1 MFLSNLSIKHP
12 VFATMMMAALAV
24 LGIASYRQLKVDF
37 FPKVEIPVVT
47 VTTIYPGAGPE
58 TVEREVT
65 KKIEEEIN
73 TVEGVKHIESISQ
86 EGLSNIV
93 VEFQLEVSAI
103 NASQDVR
110 GKISAIR
117 GNLPREIEEPI
128 VQRIDFGLMPILSVG
143 VDAPGLSP
151 QAATT
156 FADKV
161 VKRRL
166 ENVRGVGSVA
176 LVGESTRE
184 IQVVVDRLKLE
195 AYHISLAE
203 VVTALQREN
212 VDVPAGTADRGATET
227 LVRVA
232 ARGATAADIAE
243 IPIKR
248 SDGMAVYVRDV
259 AQVIDGIEEPKNAAF
274 LDERPALAL
283 EIQKQSGANTVAVA
297 DGVLDAVEKM
307 KKDLPPGVT
316 LSIIKDDSTFIRDS
330 IEDVNVTMLIGGL
343 LTVFIVYLF
352 LNSWRSTV
360 ITGITLP
367 ISVVAGFIAMRV
379 FGFTLNVLTLMGLS
393 LAIGMLIDDAI
404 VVRENIVRHL
414 QRGKDHF
421 DAARDGTAEIGLA
434 VMATTFTIIAVFVPV
449 SFMGGMVGRF
459 FYEFGIT
466 VAAAVVASLFVSF
479 TLDPMLSSRWVDP
492 DIERGYH
499 PHFVGR
505 TLQRFNEWFDD
516 LHLKY
521 ERLLGWCLKHR
532 PAVLLVA
539 LVAFLASF
547 PILAIL
553 GGDFMPDFN
562 RGEYQV
568 SFKATPGA
576 TLAETKER
584 GLEVVRRLKALPDV
598 DYTYT
603 TIGEAGITRRP
614 STEGVVY
621 VKLKPTHGKTFS
633 QVLDDA
639 RRAVAVVPGLTY
651 GFTEAGPFGQKP
663 LQYSVRGPEVDEL
676 DRISRELVLAVGKI
690 PGLVDVETSLEK
702 SKPELR
708 VEFDRERAG
717 DLGLNVAPV
726 AMTLRAAITGDVATT
741 IEDAAG
747 DSHDV
752 RVRLR
757 ADQRRYADDLL
768 GLRVPT
774 DKDDDRGDKIL
785 VPLSEVAKAVPAT
798 GPSTIRR
805 KDLQR
810 EVRISA
816 MNSGRSLGEV
826 SGDIERVA
834 AALELPPGYDVL
846 PGGDAE
852 ELEDHVLE
860 HAPDPR
866 PRDHLHLPDPGL
878 AVRVVPPPVRD
889 HAVLAAVAGGGRPR
903 PPRHRRH
910 AQHDEHDRPHHAD
923 GPRDQERDPADRFRE
938 PGPRRRHPSRRGAH
952 QGRLDPPAAHRHDD
966 AGHDLRHAAAR
977 LRDRRRG
984 RDAGA
989 DGPRRHRRAHHV
1001 DAPHPRRGAGRL
1013 HVPRRPAAGDGAG
1026 VALVPPPPPRELGR
1040 HRSRGSRSD
1049 RGLKRARRRA
1059 DPVAVRRGDGAPRED
1074 RPRALALVAG
1084 GRRARGSR
1092 PRPRLRHRPQP
1103 PALRRR
1109 RARGRPRPLPRVAPR
1124 GASPRPR
1131 RPARS
1136 GPCRGAALPRRGLR
1150 QRGERP
1156 RLLQRRRRAAR
1167 PRRGEA
1173 GAAAGRCR
1181 CGCWSTFVPAAPSR
1195 PGCRT

>member
-24 LGIASYRQLKVDF
+24 LGIASYSQLKVDM

-58 TVEREVT
+58 SVEREVT

-93 VEFQLEVSAI
+93 VEFQLEVSAMD
-103 NASQDVR
+103 ASQDVR
-110 GKISAIR
+110 GKIAAIR
-117 GNLPREIEEPI
+117 GELPREIEEPI
-128 VQRIDFGLMPILSVG
+128 IQRIDFGQMPVLSIG

-156 FADKV
+156 YADRVLK
-161 VKRRL
+161 KRL
-166 ENVRGVGSVA
+166 ESVRGVGSVA

-195 AYHISLAE
+195 AYHVSLTE
-203 VVTALQREN
+203 VVGALQREN
-212 VDVPAGTADRGATET
+212 VDVPAGNADRGATEA

-232 ARGATAADIAE
+232 ARGRSAEDIGK
-243 IPIKR
+243 IPVKR
-248 SDGMAVYVRDV
+248 PGGMPVYVSDV
-259 AQVIDGIEEPKNAAF
+259 AQVIDGIEEPRNAAF

-297 DGVLDAVEKM
+297 DGVLAELVKLE
-307 KKDLPPGVT
+307 KDLPPGIS
-316 LSIIKDDSTFIRDS
+316 LSVIKDDSRFIRES
-330 IEDVNVTMLIGGL
+330 IEDVNTTMILGGL

-360 ITGITLP
+360 ITGVTLP
-367 ISVVAGFIAMRV
+367 ISVVAGFIAMRA
-379 FGFTLNVLTLMGLS
+379 FGFTLNVITLMGLS

-434 VMATTFTIIAVFVPV
+434 VMATTFTILAVFIPV
-449 SFMGGMVGRF
+449 SFMSGMVGRF
-459 FYEFGIT
+459 FFEFGIT

-492 DIERGYH
+492 DIEKGYH

-505 TLQRFNEWFDD
+505 TLARFNQWFED
-516 LHLKY
+516 LHVRY
-521 ERLLGWCLKHR
+521 ERLLAWCLGHR
-532 PAVLLVA
+532 VAVLAVA

-547 PILAIL
+547 PILAVL

-568 SFKATPGA
+568 TFKATPGA

-584 GLEVVRRLKALPDV
+584 ALAVVRELRKLPGV

-603 TIGEAGITRRP
+603 TIGEAGITRRGP
-614 STEGVVY
+614 TEGVVF
-621 VKLKPTHGKTFS
+621 VKLESSRGKTFS
-633 QVLDDA
+633 EVLSEA

-676 DRISRELVLAVGKI
+676 DRLSRLLMQEMGKI

-708 VEFDRERAG
+708 VEFDRDRAG

-726 AMTLRAAITGDVATT
+726 AMTLRAAVTGEVATT
-741 IEDAAG
+741 IEDSAG

-757 ADQRRYADDLL
+757 ADQRRYAADLL
-768 GLRVPT
+768 ALRVPT
-774 DKDDDRGDKIL
+774 DKDDPSGDKIL
-785 VPLSEVAKAVPAT
+785 VPLSEVATATPAS

-810 EVRISA
+810 EVRLSA
-816 MNSGRSLGEV
+816 SNSDRSVGEV
-826 SGDIERVA
+826 MGDVNA
-834 AALELPPGYDVL
+834 AIARLAPPPGYDVV

-852 ELEDHVLE
+852 ELVSMFRSMLQTLALAIIFIYLILASQFGSFFHPFAIMLS
-860 HAPDPR
+860 
-866 PRDHLHLPDPGL
+866 LPL
-878 AVRVVPPPVRD
+878 SLV
-889 HAVLAAVAGGGRPR
+889 
-903 PPRHRRH
+903 
-910 AQHDEHDRPHHAD
+910 
-923 GPRDQERDPADRFRE
+923 
-938 PGPRRRHPSRRGAH
+938 
-952 QGRLDPPAAHRHDD
+952 
-966 AGHDLRHAAAR
+966 
-977 LRDRRRG
+977 
-984 RDAGA
+984 
-989 DGPRRHRRAHHV
+989 
-1001 DAPHPRRGAGRL
+1001 
-1013 HVPRRPAAGDGAG
+1013 G
-1026 VALVPPPPPRELGR
+1026 VALALLATGDTLNMMSMIGLIMLMGLVTKNAILLIDFTNQARAAGTPRDEALVKAGSTRLRPIVMTTLAMIFGMLPLAFAIGAGAEMRAPMARAVIGGLVTSTLLTLVVVPVVYTYL
-1040 HRSRGSRSD
+1040 D
-1049 RGLKRARRRA
+1049 GLR
-1059 DPVAVRRGDGAPRED
+1059 PEAVREW
-1074 RPRALALVAG
+1074 LA
-1084 GRRARGSR
+1084 S
-1092 PRPRLRHRPQP
+1092 
-1103 PALRRR
+1103 RRR
-1109 RARGRPRPLPRVAPR
+1109 RKADAREALPE
-1124 GASPRPR
+1124 GAI
-1131 RPARS
+1131 PARD
-1136 GPCRGAALPRRGLR
+1136 
-1150 QRGERP
+1150 
-1156 RLLQRRRRAAR
+1156 
-1167 PRRGEA
+1167 
-1173 GAAAGRCR
+1173 
-1181 CGCWSTFVPAAPSR
+1181 
-1195 PGCRT
+1195 